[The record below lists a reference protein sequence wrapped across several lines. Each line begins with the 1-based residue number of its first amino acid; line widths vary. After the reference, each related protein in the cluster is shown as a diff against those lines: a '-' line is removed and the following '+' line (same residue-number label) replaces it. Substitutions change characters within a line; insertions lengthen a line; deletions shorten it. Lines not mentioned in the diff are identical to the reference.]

1 MSGVGPTGVA
11 APIPR
16 IEDTNVDVRMM
27 MKTLFISVIT
37 GKQKVVDENAYPDSA
52 IRGSKNVTR
61 QQGADRIS
69 LPEVVLK
76 IQALDCRIDQRKAPP
91 QRLGVVI
98 EQQEPRFTRTRPPG
112 GFLAQPLQRPQLCGL

>member
-27 MKTLFISVIT
+27 MKTLFIRVIT

-52 IRGSKNVTR
+52 IRRSKNVMR

-76 IQALDCRIDQRKAPP
+76 IQALGRRIDQRKAPP
-91 QRLGVVI
+91 QRLSVVV
-98 EQQEPRFTRTRPPG
+98 EQQESRFTRARSPG
-112 GFLAQPLQRPQLCGL
+112 GFLAQSLERPPRCGL